1 MAFVIEFKKTVAV
14 LKNKLYLTFNR
25 IIKTEKKDFLLK
37 IQVRFFLKKHV
48 FKNKSK
54 KNIKL
59 GQSFKF
65 TQNVL

>member
-37 IQVRFFLKKHV
+37 I
-48 FKNKSK
+48 
-54 KNIKL
+54 
-59 GQSFKF
+59 
-65 TQNVL
+65 